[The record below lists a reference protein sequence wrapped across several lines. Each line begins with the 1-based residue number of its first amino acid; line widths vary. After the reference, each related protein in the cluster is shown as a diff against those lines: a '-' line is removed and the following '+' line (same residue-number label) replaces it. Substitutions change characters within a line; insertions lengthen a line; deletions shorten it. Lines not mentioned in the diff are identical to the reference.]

1 MSGDRRTR
9 RVFVRCWHGAIA
21 VSDKRTSALH
31 LSVVAGVEGECAAGS
46 RTVGACVSGVPTAS
60 SRIVSPAIAPT
71 APARRETAADAILLC
86 ESAVRRRHSVLRSRR
101 LSVRYPQQRAN
112 GGPPNRDWAMGRHH
126 FDIGVV
132 SVFVKF
138 VI

>member
-1 MSGDRRTR
+1 M
-9 RVFVRCWHGAIA
+9 
-21 VSDKRTSALH
+21 SDKLTSALH
-31 LSVVAGVEGECAAGS
+31 SSVVAGVEGECAAGS

-60 SRIVSPAIAPT
+60 SRIVSLAISRP
-71 APARRETAADAILLC
+71 APARRVTAADAILLC
-86 ESAVRRRHSVLRSRR
+86 ESAVRRRHSVLRSGR
-101 LSVRYPQQRAN
+101 LSVRYPQLRAN
-112 GGPPNRDWAMGRHH
+112 SGPPNRDSAMGRHH